1 VSNCNSG
8 WKMRPVDANH
18 WMEQNMFPFFP
29 LGDMK
34 VDGKIVK

>member
-1 VSNCNSG
+1 
-8 WKMRPVDANH
+8 VDANH